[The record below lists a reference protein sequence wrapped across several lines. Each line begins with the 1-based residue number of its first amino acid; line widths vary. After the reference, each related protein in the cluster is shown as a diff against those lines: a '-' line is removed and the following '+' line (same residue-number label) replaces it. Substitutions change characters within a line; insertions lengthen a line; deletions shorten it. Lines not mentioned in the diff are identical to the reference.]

1 MWNEENSSRSFTS
14 LIRTAA
20 VAIKDLKH
28 LPHSK
33 VFKGKTLILTIKS
46 EVLKLFE
53 FQIALSLCRN
63 VCKTAK
69 MFFVAKSLLKID

>member
-1 MWNEENSSRSFTS
+1 MTRQQLLS
-14 LIRTAA
+14 LLRAAA

-63 VCKTAK
+63 AFRTTK
-69 MFFVAKSLLKID
+69 MFFCGQIFVQN